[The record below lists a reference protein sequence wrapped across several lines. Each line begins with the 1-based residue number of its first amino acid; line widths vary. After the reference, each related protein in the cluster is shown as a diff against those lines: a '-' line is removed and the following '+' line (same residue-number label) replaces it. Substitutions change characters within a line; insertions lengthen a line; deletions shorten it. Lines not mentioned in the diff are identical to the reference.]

1 MEITMSNPNE
11 YAYAKQFVGN
21 LRTRSNPV
29 PVQVTTRLRVM
40 SQHTA
45 AEVRKYNSQAFDTA
59 PQYVFGGGSLPLHPS
74 LQAVGRHYFTW

>member
-1 MEITMSNPNE
+1 MSNSNE

-21 LRTRSNPV
+21 LRSDSEPV

-40 SQHTA
+40 NEHTA
-45 AEVRKYNSQAFDTA
+45 AEIRKYNSHAIRVK

-74 LQAVGRHYFTW
+74 MQAVGRHYFTW